1 MAQRQSWA
9 STWHTLAAHRR
20 DSGAVKIVNQ
30 ISITCFTV
38 VATYASEMRF
48 ELAAALQTALGHF
61 VVDPNRGLIVIC
73 IEQLDLFERIE
84 PTHLFSRVICKDYE

>member
-1 MAQRQSWA
+1 
-9 STWHTLAAHRR
+9 
-20 DSGAVKIVNQ
+20 
-30 ISITCFTV
+30 
-38 VATYASEMRF
+38 MRF